1 MPLLKIIDHNPS
13 TKIYLWT
20 ISETFDELFSD
31 NILTEKSK
39 IRIKNMKSQLHQ
51 RAFLSVRKLLQI
63 ASLIDHDL
71 DYDLAGKPFLNN
83 NKFISISHSH
93 EMSAIIISDRP
104 VGIDIE
110 IKKEK
115 VLKIV
120 DKFMD
125 TNHLLNLSHTDK
137 IKKAT
142 IIWGIKETVFKIKN
156 IKGISFKNHISEN
169 NFNLTDKNTQ
179 AKLTVNNKVENF
191 NVFFEEVNNYVLVWS
206 FIIE

>member
-20 ISETFDELFSD
+20 ISETFDELYSD

-39 IRIKNMKSQLHQ
+39 IRINNMKSQLHQ